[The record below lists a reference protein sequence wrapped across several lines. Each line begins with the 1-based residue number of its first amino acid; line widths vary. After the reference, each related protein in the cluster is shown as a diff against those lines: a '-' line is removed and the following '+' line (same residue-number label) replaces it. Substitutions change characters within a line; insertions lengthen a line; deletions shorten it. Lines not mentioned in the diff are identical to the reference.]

1 MMQREAGPVPPEFSL
16 WRSVESNGRQ
26 YFRHVITRT
35 ESSSPPMET
44 GGGILADEMG
54 MGKSLSILSLLAR
67 TLGSARDWVDELD
80 LPPLCDRILKLQRSR
95 AILVVV
101 SSGCEYPASG
111 TTVSIVE
118 IANSD
123 ASAIEQLAFRD

>member
-1 MMQREAGPVPPEFSL
+1 
-16 WRSVESNGRQ
+16 
-26 YFRHVITRT
+26 
-35 ESSSPPMET
+35 MET